1 MKTQTGFTLI
11 EMVAVIIILAIVSAT
26 ALPKFANLTSEARHA
41 SINLFSSV
49 ESRKIA
55 ITRALAKGCEHIGG
69 SPNG

>member
-41 SINLFSSV
+41 SIEPIFLS
-49 ESRKIA
+49 
-55 ITRALAKGCEHIGG
+55 
-69 SPNG
+69 